1 MGGHH
6 KPHHQNGGGGWGNND
21 GPGGVGGADNN
32 WPSAQV
38 CSQEIMGFFTK
49 GSLMQVS
56 LYSVQLN
63 SLMK

>member
-21 GPGGVGGADNN
+21 GPGGGGGADNN

-38 CSQEIMGFFTK
+38 CSLELLGFFAQ
-49 GSLMQVS
+49 GNFHANIIIH
-56 LYSVQLN
+56 YN
-63 SLMK
+63 